1 MMMRKVVSLLFIV
14 LTSLYTI
21 DSIAKTAKIDDSK
34 DVSECI
40 KKYKNENIECLD
52 EVLHNS
58 EEQLNKAYLAKLN
71 KIKKTSPDQWWM
83 GDEEQKKEAIDSFM
97 ANQKKWIEYRDSFCG
112 VALWSYQ
119 NSDHLGEAQTSCEI
133 NMNNRRLEEISL
145 IQIPSET
152 QSESP

>member
-1 MMMRKVVSLLFIV
+1 MKKATRLLFTV
-14 LTSLYTI
+14 LISLYSI
-21 DSIAKTAKIDDSK
+21 DSMAKTAKIDDSK

-40 KKYKNENIECLD
+40 KKFKNENIECLD
-52 EVLHNS
+52 DVLHNS
-58 EEQLNKAYLAKLN
+58 EEQLNEAYLAKLN
-71 KIKKTSPDQWWM
+71 KIKKTSPDERWM

-133 NMNNRRLEEISL
+133 NMNKRRLEEISL

-152 QSESP
+152 EGETP

>member
-1 MMMRKVVSLLFIV
+1 MKKATRLLFTV
-14 LTSLYTI
+14 LISLYSI
-21 DSIAKTAKIDDSK
+21 DSMAKTAKIDDSK

-40 KKYKNENIECLD
+40 KKFKNENIECLD
-52 EVLHNS
+52 DALHNS

-133 NMNNRRLEEISL
+133 NMNKRRLEEISL
-145 IQIPSET
+145 IQIPSEMEGET
-152 QSESP
+152 P

>member
-1 MMMRKVVSLLFIV
+1 MKKAIRLLFTV
-14 LTSLYTI
+14 LISLYSI
-21 DSIAKTAKIDDSK
+21 DSKAKIAKIDDSK

-40 KKYKNENIECLD
+40 KKFKNENIECLD
-52 EVLHNS
+52 DALHNS

-83 GDEEQKKEAIDSFM
+83 GDEKQKKEAIDSFM

-119 NSDHLGEAQTSCEI
+119 NSDHLGEAETSCEI
-133 NMNNRRLEEISL
+133 NMNKRRLEEISL

-152 QSESP
+152 EGENP

>member
-1 MMMRKVVSLLFIV
+1 MKKATRLLFTV
-14 LTSLYTI
+14 LISLYSI
-21 DSIAKTAKIDDSK
+21 DSMAKTAKIDDSK

-40 KKYKNENIECLD
+40 KKFKNENIECLD
-52 EVLHNS
+52 DALHNS

-83 GDEEQKKEAIDSFM
+83 GDEEQQKEAIDSFM

-133 NMNNRRLEEISL
+133 NMNKRRLEEISL
-145 IQIPSET
+145 IQIPSEMEGET
-152 QSESP
+152 P

>member
-1 MMMRKVVSLLFIV
+1 MKKAIRLLFTV
-14 LTSLYTI
+14 LISLYSI
-21 DSIAKTAKIDDSK
+21 DSKAKTAKIDDSK

-40 KKYKNENIECLD
+40 KKFKNENIECLD
-52 EVLHNS
+52 DALHNS

-83 GDEEQKKEAIDSFM
+83 GDEQQKKEAIDSFM

-119 NSDHLGEAQTSCEI
+119 NSDHLGEAETSCEI

-145 IQIPSET
+145 IQIPSEMEGET
-152 QSESP
+152 P

>member
-1 MMMRKVVSLLFIV
+1 MNTITKVLLAAIMA
-14 LTSLYTI
+14 LYSI
-21 DSIAKTAKIDDSK
+21 DSIAKTQKIEDSK
-34 DVSECI
+34 DVSKCI
-40 KKYKNENIECLD
+40 KKFKNENIECLD
-52 EVLHNS
+52 DVLHNS

-71 KIKKTSPDQWWM
+71 KIKKTSPDEWWM
-83 GDEEQKKEAIDSFM
+83 GDEQQKKEAIDSFM
-97 ANQKKWIEYRDSFCG
+97 ANQKKWIEYIDRFCG

-145 IQIPSET
+145 IQIPSEP

>member
-1 MMMRKVVSLLFIV
+1 MNTIIRVLLAAIMA
-14 LTSLYTI
+14 LYSI
-21 DSIAKTAKIDDSK
+21 DSMAKTAKIDDSK

-40 KKYKNENIECLD
+40 KKFKNENIECLD
-52 EVLHNS
+52 DVLHNS
-58 EEQLNKAYLAKLN
+58 EEQLKKAYLAKLN
-71 KIKKTSPDQWWM
+71 KIKKTSPDEWWM
-83 GDEEQKKEAIDSFM
+83 GDEQQKKEAIDSFM

-133 NMNNRRLEEISL
+133 NMNKRRLEEISL

-152 QSESP
+152 EGETP

>member
-1 MMMRKVVSLLFIV
+1 MKKATRLLFTV
-14 LTSLYTI
+14 LISLYSI
-21 DSIAKTAKIDDSK
+21 DSMAKTAKIDDSK

-40 KKYKNENIECLD
+40 KKFKNENIECLD
-52 EVLHNS
+52 DALHNS

-71 KIKKTSPDQWWM
+71 KIKKTSPDERWT
-83 GDEEQKKEAIDSFM
+83 GDEQQKKEAIDSFM

-119 NSDHLGEAQTSCEI
+119 NSDHLGEAETSCEI
-133 NMNNRRLEEISL
+133 NMNKRRLEEISL

-152 QSESP
+152 EGETP

>member
-1 MMMRKVVSLLFIV
+1 MKKAIRLLFTV
-14 LTSLYTI
+14 LISLYSI
-21 DSIAKTAKIDDSK
+21 DSKAKTAKIDDSK

-40 KKYKNENIECLD
+40 KKFKNENIECLD
-52 EVLHNS
+52 DALHNS

-71 KIKKTSPDQWWM
+71 KIKKTSPDQRWM
-83 GDEEQKKEAIDSFM
+83 GDEQQKKEAIDSFM

-119 NSDHLGEAQTSCEI
+119 NSDHLGEAETSCEI

-152 QSESP
+152 EGETP